1 MTPILLVSTLF
12 LFLLALGGGL
22 SSKLVSSL
30 SPKWMDLANAVSG
43 GVVVSVALVHMLGEA
58 SEGLEE
64 WSLALGAFFTGGGD
78 DHDDE
83 LAGNE
88 TADKGRRLHGDD
100 EPPMLP
106 LGSMLLFAGFFAIL
120 LVEQFCGGHM
130 HEVHKEPDAGAA
142 WPGEPGSSDDESDSN
157 EEAGGLKKERVEVV
171 HKSEAVTAVSVL
183 SGIFV
188 HSFLEGIAAGVAAT
202 PIIFVAIM
210 VHKFFAAFAVGSALL
225 PAVEPKWWWA
235 GNIFFALSGTVGIF
249 LGEGLAE
256 ALEGPATDALICFAA
271 GTLLCVG
278 VCDMIM
284 PGISGGGEWGK
295 RKVFASFLAA
305 WIVAFGGLW
314 A

>member
-1 MTPILLVSTLF
+1 MTPILLLSTLF

-22 SSKLVSSL
+22 SSKLVSNL
-30 SPKWMDLANAVSG
+30 SPKWMDFANAVSG

-64 WSLALGAFFTGGGD
+64 WGLALGAFFTGYSD
-78 DHDDE
+78 DHEDE

-88 TADKGRRLHGDD
+88 TADPARRLHGDD

-106 LGSMLLFAGFFAIL
+106 LGSMLMFAGFFAIL

-130 HEVHKEPDAGAA
+130 HEVHREPDAV
-142 WPGEPGSSDDESDSN
+142 EPGSSDDDSDSN
-157 EEAGGLKKERVEVV
+157 EEAGAMKKEKVEVV
-171 HKSEAVTAVSVL
+171 QKSEVVTAVSVL

-188 HSFLEGIAAGVAAT
+188 HSFLEGLAAGVAAT
-202 PIIFVAIM
+202 PIIFFAIM
-210 VHKFFAAFAVGSALL
+210 VHKSFAAFAVGSALL
-225 PAVEPKWWWA
+225 PAVELKWWWA

-256 ALEGPATDALICFAA
+256 ALEGPATEALICFAA

-278 VCDMIM
+278 VCDMIV
-284 PGISGGGEWGK
+284 PAISGGGEWGK
-295 RKVFASFLAA
+295 RKVIASFLAA
-305 WIVAFGGLW
+305 WIVAAVSLW